1 MAIAGDTIRTTIFAR
16 STVSRQG
23 RWIASVLIAAL
34 LLMQFALAVYAC
46 PKLDSTAHMASMQ
59 KAGMDIENAVG
70 MPSMPDCHAMA
81 GTMDEQDPQLCRAH
95 CNGDSLS
102 SPSQQGLEL
111 QLIAALGGGQACGE
125 LVDPRTDHVL
135 AARRAITAAQFADAA
150 AGGRYRISRE
160 HLVSAV
166 KQRQRLAAS
175 KLMKNKSSS
184 LTSRNSRLATRRR
197 RSIKRRNT
205 PSNSTSCVTCRL
217 RMPEPTGPT
226 WVRTTY

>member
-1 MAIAGDTIRTTIFAR
+1 MT
-16 STVSRQG
+16 
-23 RWIASVLIAAL
+23 SVLATAL

-111 QLIAALGGGQACGE
+111 QLIAAHAIWVAYVLPVVLE
-125 LVDPRTDHVL
+125 SERDTDPRAVYAELDS
-135 AARRAITAAQFADAA
+135 RAGSPPI
-150 AGGRYRISRE
+150 Y
-160 HLVSAV
+160 
-166 KQRQRLAAS
+166 
-175 KLMKNKSSS
+175 
-184 LTSRNSRLATRRR
+184 LTHQVFRN
-197 RSIKRRNT
+197 
-205 PSNSTSCVTCRL
+205 
-217 RMPEPTGPT
+217 
-226 WVRTTY
+226 

>member
-1 MAIAGDTIRTTIFAR
+1 MATAGDTIRTMIFAR

-95 CNGDSLS
+95 CDSDSLS
-102 SPSQQGLEL
+102 SPSLQGLDL
-111 QLIAALGGGQACGE
+111 QAIAAHAIWVAYVLPVI
-125 LVDPRTDHVL
+125 LDSDRHIDPRAVYAELDS
-135 AARRAITAAQFADAA
+135 RAGSPPI
-150 AGGRYRISRE
+150 Y
-160 HLVSAV
+160 
-166 KQRQRLAAS
+166 
-175 KLMKNKSSS
+175 
-184 LTSRNSRLATRRR
+184 LTHQVFRN
-197 RSIKRRNT
+197 
-205 PSNSTSCVTCRL
+205 
-217 RMPEPTGPT
+217 
-226 WVRTTY
+226 

>member
-1 MAIAGDTIRTTIFAR
+1 MAIAGDTIRTMIFAR

-23 RWIASVLIAAL
+23 RWITSFLVAAL

-59 KAGMDIENAVG
+59 KAGIDIENAVG

-111 QLIAALGGGQACGE
+111 QLIAAHAIWVAYVLPVVLE
-125 LVDPRTDHVL
+125 SERDTDPRAVYAELDS
-135 AARRAITAAQFADAA
+135 RAGSPPI
-150 AGGRYRISRE
+150 Y
-160 HLVSAV
+160 
-166 KQRQRLAAS
+166 
-175 KLMKNKSSS
+175 
-184 LTSRNSRLATRRR
+184 LTHQVFRN
-197 RSIKRRNT
+197 
-205 PSNSTSCVTCRL
+205 
-217 RMPEPTGPT
+217 
-226 WVRTTY
+226 